1 MRWTDKN
8 GRLIIDVQKEEE
20 KEVNEKKVLQLKK

>member
-1 MRWTDKN
+1 MRWTDKY
-8 GRLIIDVQKEEE
+8 GRLIIDDQKEEE